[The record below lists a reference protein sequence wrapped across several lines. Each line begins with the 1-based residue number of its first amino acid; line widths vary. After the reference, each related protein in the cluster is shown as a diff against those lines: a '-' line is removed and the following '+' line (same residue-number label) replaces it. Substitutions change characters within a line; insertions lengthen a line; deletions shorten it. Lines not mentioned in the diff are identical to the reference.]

1 MKNEEEQ
8 DDIWAGGGMEA
19 LSIYNWG
26 IEWVPC
32 DGWGQEL
39 GENTM

>member
-8 DDIWAGGGMEA
+8 DDIWAGRGMEA
-19 LSIYNWG
+19 LSNYNWG

-32 DGWGQEL
+32 DGWG
-39 GENTM
+39 